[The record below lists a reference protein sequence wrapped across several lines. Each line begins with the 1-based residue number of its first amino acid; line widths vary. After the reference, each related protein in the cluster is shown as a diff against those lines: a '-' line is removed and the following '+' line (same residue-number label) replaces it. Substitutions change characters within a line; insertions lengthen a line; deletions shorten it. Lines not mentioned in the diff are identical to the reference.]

1 MRLNPLHL
9 PLVLCAVLT
18 VPVFALPPNLVKG
31 GSFDTFDDLRLWTA
45 AYGLEWEGVDAQWR
59 ANSGTATV
67 LRAGGAVTQCVAI
80 TPGRDYDFGARIL
93 VPHEVDVPSRPRG
106 YVQVDFWPSATC
118 SGGAQPLATA
128 QTQRVI
134 SSPNGRFTAVSARVF
149 APEEARSAMVSLF
162 GVDGHF
168 AASSQAILF
177 DDVFLQERGG
187 CVPDDLTLCFGGG
200 RFSAT
205 VVYYDAHDDA
215 HQAPAIQISPTSG
228 YFYTYSPDDAEL
240 TIKGGAAGSKSFVIG
255 GMTNLRL
262 QIVVHDYTLGQERR
276 YNNDAGHFLSPIA
289 DAFPTE

>member
-9 PLVLCAVLT
+9 PLVLCAVLA
-18 VPVFALPPNLVKG
+18 VPAFALPPNLVKG
-31 GSFDTFDDLRLWTA
+31 GSFDTFDDLQFWTRS
-45 AYGLEWEGVDAQWR
+45 YGLEWEGIDAQSR
-59 ANSGTATV
+59 TNSGTGTV
-67 LRAGGAVTQCVAI
+67 RRAGGGVTQCLAI

-93 VPHEVDVPSRPRG
+93 VPHGVDAPSFPRG
-106 YVQVDFWPSATC
+106 YVQVEFWPSATC
-118 SGGAQPLATA
+118 SGGAQALATA
-128 QTQRVI
+128 QTQKVI

-149 APEEARSAMVSLF
+149 APEDARSAMVSLF
-162 GVDGHF
+162 GTDGHF
-168 AASSQAILF
+168 ASSSQAILF

-205 VVYYDAHDDA
+205 VVYYDAHDDP
-215 HQAPAIQISPTSG
+215 HQAQAIQISPTSG

-262 QIVVHDYTLGQERR
+262 QIVVHDYTLGQEKR
-276 YNNDAGHFLSPIA
+276 YANDAGHFLSPIA